1 MPQRKTSKMN
11 IPCPNCGK
19 PVVRGQ
25 ARWADCSPRDVVRY
39 SRTESRILIG
49 QVYFHGDGTL
59 CDMSIFT
66 IKQLP
71 KPVFLRLGDPKI
83 DPRI

>member
-1 MPQRKTSKMN
+1 VPRPKTNSME
-11 IPCPNCGK
+11 ISCPNCGK

-25 ARWADCSPRDVVRY
+25 ARWADCSPIDVVRY
-39 SRTESRILIG
+39 SRTERRILIG
-49 QVYFHGDGTL
+49 QIYYHDDGTL

-66 IKQLP
+66 IKQLS

-83 DPRI
+83 DPRN